1 MDVHP
6 PHGAIHG
13 WRDFFVQLAAITIGL
28 LIALGLVGLV
38 EWRQHQ
44 HLLHEAESNL
54 ASELRANRS
63 TLAKDQKSVEEVQKR
78 GEENL
83 AILAAFKANHHGGG
97 ELKFYWQWSSMNSAA
112 WDAAR
117 NTAAV
122 ALMDYDLARKYSD
135 VYAQQLL
142 VNEQASVFVR
152 DIYRSAAPLEGG
164 RTLAQ
169 LNPGEIDTMI
179 VNIQQTLADL
189 NYLRDLNNRL
199 SAEYERNQLH

>member
-63 TLAKDQKSVEEVQKR
+63 TLAKNQKSVEEAQKR

-83 AILAAFKANHHGGG
+83 AILAAFKANHHGGS
-97 ELKFYWQWSSMNSAA
+97 ELKFYWQWSSMSSAA

-117 NTAAV
+117 NTDAV

-199 SAEYERNQLH
+199 SAEYEQNQLR